1 LYISD
6 PQYGSL
12 GYEGYHDWEILQGRY
27 TLCLLF
33 EYAATLG
40 LIDVAY
46 VNPAGVRRD
55 YREMWG
61 TDDLEFL
68 SRYDGLIA
76 FRLNALGTY
85 GLGLAQTYEPDQIE
99 ARAQLTV
106 LPSLQINVH
115 GGGLSPDEALLLET
129 YAEKETDTLWRLDRD
144 KAIAAV
150 ESGNHLV
157 ELRAFLQARDA
168 QPLPEMVE
176 SFITT
181 TERQARALHNTG
193 PALLIEC
200 ADAEIAELVAHHEC
214 TKQLC
219 QRTGERHVVVWA
231 AAEEQFRKALHT
243 LGYGM
248 PRV

>member
-1 LYISD
+1 MTALKQCPVGRWVQVDDFFRFMIAAALRFEVTREPWDLYISD

-40 LIDVAY
+40 MIDVAY

-76 FRLNALGTY
+76 FRLNALGAY
-85 GLGLAQTYEPDQIE
+85 GLGLARTYEPEQIE

-106 LPSLQINVH
+106 LPSLQINVR
-115 GGGLSPDEALLLET
+115 GGRSLLTKLCC
-129 YAEKETDTLWRLDRD
+129 
-144 KAIAAV
+144 
-150 ESGNHLV
+150 
-157 ELRAFLQARDA
+157 LR
-168 QPLPEMVE
+168 P
-176 SFITT
+176 
-181 TERQARALHNTG
+181 
-193 PALLIEC
+193 
-200 ADAEIAELVAHHEC
+200 
-214 TKQLC
+214 
-219 QRTGERHVVVWA
+219 
-231 AAEEQFRKALHT
+231 
-243 LGYGM
+243 M
-248 PRV
+248 PRRKRTRCGGSTATRPSPRLRVAIISRNSAPSCRRVMRNHFPKWSKASSLPPNGGRGRCTTQAPPC